1 MTYFLAMT
9 WPWWLAAI
17 VVAVAI
23 IWLIFRFLDRGAS
36 GTADTPASTESAE
49 LAAAKARITEL
60 EKIAGEV
67 PLLQA
72 RVTELEA
79 DAAGPGTE
87 ETDPVKDMRMASAV
101 IGFPVTLDNLAVV
114 EGIGPKIR
122 ELLHASNIRTWR
134 ELSTTPVAM
143 LNQILD
149 DAGPQFRMHDPATW
163 PRQAGLLTDG
173 HWGGSRNGPTSSRA
187 AASLSRNCPRD

>member
-36 GTADTPASTESAE
+36 GTADTPESTESAE
-49 LAAAKARITEL
+49 LAAARTRITEL
-60 EKIAGEV
+60 EKIADEV
-67 PLLQA
+67 PLLRA

-101 IGFPVTLDNLAVV
+101 IGFPVTLDDLAVV

-149 DAGPQFRMHDPATW
+149 DAGPKFRMHDPATW
-163 PRQAGLLTDG
+163 PRQAGLLTGG
-173 HWGGSRNGPTSSRA
+173 HWVRFKEWTDELKGGREPVSE
-187 AASLSRNCPRD
+187 LSA